1 MTRKSFLLLAC
12 SVACAALLGLAGLA
26 AAAEPASSFDALR
39 QRVVE
44 MAKQKAAEKPAAIAA
59 DRKKRDVELPTETVL
74 KDRSAPSAEDNPK
87 VAPGKVQWH
96 PTFAAASAVAAKSG
110 KPVLLFQMMGKL
122 DDQFC

>member
-1 MTRKSFLLLAC
+1 MTRKSFLLLAG
-12 SVACAALLGLAGLA
+12 SVACAAMLGLAGRA
-26 AAAEPASSFDALR
+26 AAAEPASSFEALR

-44 MAKQKAAEKPAAIAA
+44 MAKQKAAEKPAAIPA
-59 DRKKRDVELPTETVL
+59 DRKKREIEIKTETVL
-74 KDRSAPSAEDNPK
+74 KESSAPAADENPK

-96 PTFAAASAVAAKSG
+96 PTFAAACQAGQKSG